1 MYEIEKYIKENGE
14 CPVDSF
20 VKDLLND
27 GQKMLVTKMLHYINI
42 LEQIGFDILKI
53 NNYAKQLTD
62 SIYELRPKSNR
73 ILFFYYSDDGKFI
86 LLHCFKK
93 KTQKTPKNEIIK
105 AQNEIKDYITR
116 RKNNAK

>member
-1 MYEIEKYIKENGE
+1 
-14 CPVDSF
+14 
-20 VKDLLND
+20 
-27 GQKMLVTKMLHYINI
+27 MLHYINI